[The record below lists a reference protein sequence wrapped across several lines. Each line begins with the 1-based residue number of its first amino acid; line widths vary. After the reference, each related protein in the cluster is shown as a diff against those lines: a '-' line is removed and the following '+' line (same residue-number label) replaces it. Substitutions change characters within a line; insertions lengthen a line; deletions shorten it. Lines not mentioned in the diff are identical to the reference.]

1 MKLVL
6 GSLLRSGIA
15 YHVAEPAKPAVVVT
29 QGCDDDIGPEPQAVA
44 PHAPSGLREAS
55 GGARDLEVTLGLAC
69 LDRLGDVQAGD
80 AITAHLIP
88 GGARGP
94 VGTCVAAPG
103 RARRGG

>member
-69 LDRLGDVQAGD
+69 LDRLGDVQAG
-80 AITAHLIP
+80 
-88 GGARGP
+88 GG
-94 VGTCVAAPG
+94 VAGDPL
-103 RARRGG
+103 RGGGPGAVRPIRPPRRLP